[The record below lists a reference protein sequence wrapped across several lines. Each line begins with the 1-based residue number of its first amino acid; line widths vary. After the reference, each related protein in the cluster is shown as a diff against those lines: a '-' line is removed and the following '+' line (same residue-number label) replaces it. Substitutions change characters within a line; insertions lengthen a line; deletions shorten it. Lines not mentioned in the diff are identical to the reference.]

1 MPVMPG
7 RPRYLDAQVTDR
19 RTPVP
24 IVECKLG
31 DAALDPSLRYLKA
44 KFPGCA
50 AWQIHAEGSENYQTP
65 GGIRVAPAV
74 ALLET
79 LV

>member
-1 MPVMPG
+1 V
-7 RPRYLDAQVTDR
+7 L
-19 RTPVP
+19 

-31 DAALDPSLRYLKA
+31 DVPLDSSVRYLKA
-44 KFPGCA
+44 KFPTCA

-65 GGIRVAPAV
+65 EGIRVAPAI

>member
-1 MPVMPG
+1 M
-7 RPRYLDAQVTDR
+7 L
-19 RTPVP
+19 
-24 IVECKLG
+24 IVECKLA
-31 DAALDPSLRYLKA
+31 DAPLDSSVRYLKA
-44 KFPGCA
+44 KFPNCA

-65 GGIRVAPAV
+65 EGIRVAPAV

>member
-1 MPVMPG
+1 M
-7 RPRYLDAQVTDR
+7 
-19 RTPVP
+19 
-24 IVECKLG
+24 VECKLG
-31 DAALDPSLRYLKA
+31 DVTVDPSLRYLKA

-50 AWQIHAEGSENYQTP
+50 AWQIHAEGTEDYQTP
-65 GGIRVAPAV
+65 EGIRVAPAV